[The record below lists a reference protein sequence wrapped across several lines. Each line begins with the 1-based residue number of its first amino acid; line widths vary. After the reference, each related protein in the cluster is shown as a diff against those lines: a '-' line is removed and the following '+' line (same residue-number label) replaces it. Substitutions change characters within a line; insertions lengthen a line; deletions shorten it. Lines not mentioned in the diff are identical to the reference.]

1 MFRGLRRLIQ
11 GKINRSRARAAERA
25 WERQGETGPVA
36 LAVGHE
42 KYVVMTDDFI
52 GKRLYQR
59 GEFDFPKFVAA
70 LSVLERESVRLLI
83 NVGANVGDVC
93 IPAVVRGRAAKA
105 LAFEPDPISFAL
117 LKMNCEWNGCSD
129 LVVCRPV
136 AIGEHRGFARLEQPD
151 RGNRGGSRILESFGS
166 KDENEAVIDHL
177 SDVRIVPLD
186 DIGLELTPE
195 DLIFIDIEGHE
206 PQALRGARRTLSS
219 GVPVV
224 LEFSPDVLTKQDID
238 DIVQDLSPRQRF
250 VDLRDPR
257 APVRPLAGIREFSE
271 RLKSKPKKRQSDI
284 LVW

>member
-1 MFRGLRRLIQ
+1 M
-11 GKINRSRARAAERA
+11 RASGAERA
-25 WERQGETGPVA
+25 WERLGRTGPVA

-52 GKRLYQR
+52 GRRLYQR
-59 GEFDFPKFVAA
+59 GEFDFPKLLAA
-70 LSVLERESVRLLI
+70 LRVLQRESVRMLI
-83 NVGANVGDVC
+83 NIGANVGDVC

-136 AIGEHRGFARLEQPD
+136 AIGAHRGFARLEHPD
-151 RGNRGGSRILESFGS
+151 SENRGGVRIAGSLGS
-166 KDENEAVIDHL
+166 KEERETDIDRL

-186 DIGLELTPE
+186 DIGLELTLD

-224 LEFSPDVLTKQDID
+224 LELSPEVLTKQDID
-238 DIVQDLSPRQRF
+238 DIIQDLSPRQRF

-257 APVRPLAGIREFSE
+257 ASVQPLVGIREFSE